1 LFEDNF
7 EMSNPVLHYDF
18 TMNLQDADINW
29 CAVADYLKQICRQW
43 CFQKEIGELR
53 RTPHYQ
59 GRICLKE
66 KMRLTTLRNKMKDSV
81 LKGCHLSP
89 TSTANK
95 GNTFYVQKEEGRVDG
110 PWSDKMNSSYIPM
123 RVRNFVPYPW
133 QQSMITT
140 AALDDD
146 RHINVIYDPVG
157 GTGKST
163 FVTYMATHGKA
174 CSIPPMKDHKD
185 IMRMVM
191 NKPKSRCYMIDL
203 PRASDKKHMTNMW
216 AALETVKSGMA
227 YDDRYEFKREFFE
240 PPNIIVF
247 TNVIPDRNL
256 LSEDRWVV
264 WTITG
269 GNLVPYNE

>member
-1 LFEDNF
+1 
-7 EMSNPVLHYDF
+7 MSNPVLHYDF
-18 TMNLQDADINW
+18 TLNLNAVDVNW
-29 CAVADYLKQICRQW
+29 ATVADMLKGLCRQW
-43 CFQKEIGELR
+43 CFQKEVGELR
-53 RTPHYQ
+53 KTPHYQ
-59 GRICLKE
+59 GRLCLKE
-66 KMRLTTLRNKMKDSV
+66 KMRLVTLKNKLKGSV
-81 LKGCHLSP
+81 LEGCHLSP

-110 PWSDKMNSSYIPM
+110 PWTDKSNASYIPL
-123 RVRNFVPYPW
+123 RVRSFSPYPW
-133 QQSMITT
+133 QQKLIDL
-140 AALDDD
+140 AIDNDD
-146 RHINVIYDPVG
+146 RSIHVVFDPQG
-157 GTGKST
+157 GVGKST
-163 FVTYMATHGKA
+163 LMTYMVTHGKA
-174 CSIPPMKDHKD
+174 ECIPPMKDHKD

-191 NKPKSRCYMIDL
+191 NLQKSRCYFVDL